1 MSVLQHDAPSGA
13 RRITPADSDFP
24 AALCDLQT
32 ETPREL
38 WVKGTL
44 AIAAPPAVAIVG
56 TRNATPYG
64 LRTARVIAQACARA
78 GVAVVSGLARG
89 IDAAAHQAALDA
101 GGRTVAVLG
110 TGIDLY
116 YPRNHRALQ
125 DRIAQDGLVMTEVA
139 PGTTGH
145 GGSFPLRNR
154 MIAALSQV
162 VVVVEAGLDSGA
174 LITSRRGVDLNR
186 HVMVVPGPIDSPSHK
201 GSNAKLNE
209 PPYMAL
215 CEPAD
220 VLRLLNIDASPP
232 LVPTLT
238 DNAARCWDAM
248 RQGATDITAVA
259 RASGLSHRTV
269 ASVVSS
275 LEIDGLVTVDAGG
288 RIVAT
293 MSMSP

>member
-1 MSVLQHDAPSGA
+1 
-13 RRITPADSDFP
+13 
-24 AALCDLQT
+24 
-32 ETPREL
+32 
-38 WVKGTL
+38 
-44 AIAAPPAVAIVG
+44 
-56 TRNATPYG
+56 
-64 LRTARVIAQACARA
+64 
-78 GVAVVSGLARG
+78 
-89 IDAAAHQAALDA
+89 
-101 GGRTVAVLG
+101 
-110 TGIDLY
+110 
-116 YPRNHRALQ
+116 
-125 DRIAQDGLVMTEVA
+125 
-139 PGTTGH
+139 
-145 GGSFPLRNR
+145 
-154 MIAALSQV
+154 
-162 VVVVEAGLDSGA
+162 
-174 LITSRRGVDLNR
+174 VDLNR